1 MKDILRRIY
10 YSIIKYL
17 PAKVVINFENMRA
30 YGRHLSND
38 KEKVQHFGEK
48 IQYLKLHGN
57 LEKYNDLVDKYLVRN
72 YIKDKIGEEY
82 LIPIIGAYD
91 SPEEINYDRLP
102 NKFVLKGNHG
112 AGYNIIVK
120 DKKELDKEKTNK
132 KLKRWINED
141 YSNIKKEYQ
150 YKNVKRKI
158 VCEEFISDKSGDLL
172 DYKFFCFNGTPLFVK
187 VDVDRYDE
195 HKINLYDMEWNKV
208 DIRVDKYKDYNG
220 IVEKPCNFDKM
231 VGIATKLSEDFQ
243 FVRVDLYNV
252 DGKVYFGE
260 LTFTP
265 GSGKNPFYPLE
276 KDLEIASMIEI

>member
-10 YSIIKYL
+10 YLIIKCL
-17 PAKVVINFENMRA
+17 PAKLVINFENMRA
-30 YGRHLSND
+30 YRRPLSND

-57 LEKYNDLVDKYLVRN
+57 LEEYNDLVDKYLVRN

-120 DKKELDKEKTNK
+120 DKKQLDKEKTNK
-132 KLKRWINED
+132 KLKKWINED

-231 VGIATKLSEDFQ
+231 VEIATKLSEDFQ

-252 DGKVYFGE
+252 DGKIYFGE